1 MRFEFGLN
9 GRFGA
14 FRDGVVVKV
23 SGFSDNFVVRESF
36 PLLVADNS
44 YTFVYLLQNLSH
56 HNLCLFVPETF
67 LNLVE
72 YTGDIPSNT
81 TVDIDKFQLDGSFS
95 SFKDGQY
102 VTMKGGSRVYK
113 VKSSFL
119 MINSASSSIICYKL
133 LGVDGDDVFFCPYS
147 FLVRVFQPDTV
158 KVDNGEGN
166 PSV

>member
-14 FRDGVVVKV
+14 FRDSVPVKV
-23 SGFSDNFVVRESF
+23 SGFSDNFVVRKSF

-44 YTFVYLLQNLSH
+44 YTFVYLLQNISH

-67 LNLVE
+67 LSSSDYN
-72 YTGDIPSNT
+72 GDIPSNT
-81 TVDIDKFQLDGSFS
+81 TFDIGQFQLDGSFS
-95 SFKDGQY
+95 SFKDGQF
-102 VTMKGGSRVYK
+102 VKMKDGNRVYK

-119 MINSASSSIICYKL
+119 MLNSVSSSIICYEL
-133 LGVDGDDVFFCPYS
+133 LGVDGDDVFFCPHS
-147 FLVRVFQPDTV
+147 FLVRVFPPDTV